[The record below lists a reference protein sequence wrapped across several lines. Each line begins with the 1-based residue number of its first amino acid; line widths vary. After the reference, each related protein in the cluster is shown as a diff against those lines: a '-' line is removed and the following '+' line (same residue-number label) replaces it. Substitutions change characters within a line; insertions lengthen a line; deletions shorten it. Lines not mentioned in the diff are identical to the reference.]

1 MDTGL
6 RFTENS
12 AHYHLILCS
21 SMIRPVQ
28 IWADNLILKG
38 CSFAFAFY
46 RRILASAVYGWFN
59 YRDLGPKQCAA
70 FTTHIKILI

>member
-28 IWADNLILKG
+28 IWADNLILNG
-38 CSFAFAFY
+38 CSE
-46 RRILASAVYGWFN
+46 RRKPQVAKGMTHEEKRRSARAYFV
-59 YRDLGPKQCAA
+59 
-70 FTTHIKILI
+70 